1 MSLSQEPL
9 STEWIWG
16 KQPILEILRSHPHKI
31 KQVFMPPSDQDP
43 LREEIRALCRQFH
56 IPLAFKERLWF
67 NQKLTGSPH
76 QSVIARMEKAQP
88 FLTLEALLAGIKNL
102 PGQPPVLLAIDH
114 VQDPRNLGA
123 MIRTAYCAGVGGVI
137 LPKKRACPVT
147 GTVRKAA
154 AGAMEHIPL
163 VQVSNL
169 VRTVES
175 LKKEGFW
182 SLSLEAGAAHSL
194 YSLDLNL
201 PLVVVIGGEG
211 KGVSPLLQKK
221 SDWVASI
228 PMAGKLSSLNASV
241 ACAVVLYEIFRQ
253 HRKEIKPTH
262 G

>member
-1 MSLSQEPL
+1 MPL
-9 STEWIWG
+9 
-16 KQPILEILRSHPHKI
+16 
-31 KQVFMPPSDQDP
+31 SDQDP
-43 LREEIRALCRQFH
+43 IREEIRALCRQFH
-56 IPLAFKERLWF
+56 IPLTFKERLWF

-76 QSVIARMEKAQP
+76 QSVIARMEKEQP
-88 FLTLEALLAGIKNL
+88 FLTLEAFLTGIKNL

-137 LPKKRACPVT
+137 VPKKRACPVT

-154 AGAMEHIPL
+154 TGAMEHMPL

-169 VRTVES
+169 VRTVDR
-175 LKKEGFW
+175 LKEQGFW
-182 SLSLEAGAAHSL
+182 SLCLEAGASQSL

-253 HRKEIKPTH
+253 HREKNKPTH